1 MRVPLIQIAG
11 NIITGSSRCVKFS
24 TTRPNKKAD
33 ILHIWKYPGTRFTR
47 VLRFC
52 VIFTF
57 SWTVV
62 RSSRLLIHIGCPSI
76 VTFKRNSEFV
86 THMTHFC
93 FVLIQYNRFSTSKG
107 VVFVKTKT
115 CPVRVTRPAG
125 SVLMLCY
132 GGFTRVLC
140 ALYRCMLRQHART
153 AIRRWM
159 ASAGPSEFLPAPGF
173 WIFIFFGAIHFTRFR
188 CSEKG
193 FCVEPSWCP
202 VEAMDG
208 FINLLS
214 VGFLFFVSF

>member
-1 MRVPLIQIAG
+1 M
-11 NIITGSSRCVKFS
+11 
-24 TTRPNKKAD
+24 
-33 ILHIWKYPGTRFTR
+33 
-47 VLRFC
+47 
-52 VIFTF
+52 
-57 SWTVV
+57 
-62 RSSRLLIHIGCPSI
+62 
-76 VTFKRNSEFV
+76 

-125 SVLMLCY
+125 SVLMLCN

-173 WIFIFFGAIHFTRFR
+173 WIFIFLGPSTSPVSGAQRKVFASNLPGVRWR
-188 CSEKG
+188 R
-193 FCVEPSWCP
+193 W
-202 VEAMDG
+202 MDL
-208 FINLLS
+208 NLLS
-214 VGFLFFVSF
+214 VGFLFLFPDNEILRVPGLETCQIPSR